1 MKFLPQKW
9 FREWFKE
16 FQGYLIHQCVKFWIK
31 NLTFLQSESTA
42 QFSKPLLTSVYR
54 SRRSIRYL
62 GSLIWQTLPNNCK
75 ILWLFSRRSLKIG
88 NVRSVMVEL
97 VRNLLINIVFLI
109 FFYSYIGNLSNFK
122 MAIWVLLLEFPCNWG
137 NCREGLY
144 IRKMRSKCH
153 SCAIEYCIQV
163 VPFSY

>member
-88 NVRSVMVEL
+88 NVRFVMVEL

-109 FFYSYIGNLSNFK
+109 FFLFIHRQPIKLQNSNMNFTFTVSLQLWK
-122 MAIWVLLLEFPCNWG
+122 LQRGI
-137 NCREGLY
+137 
-144 IRKMRSKCH
+144 IH
-153 SCAIEYCIQV
+153 
-163 VPFSY
+163 